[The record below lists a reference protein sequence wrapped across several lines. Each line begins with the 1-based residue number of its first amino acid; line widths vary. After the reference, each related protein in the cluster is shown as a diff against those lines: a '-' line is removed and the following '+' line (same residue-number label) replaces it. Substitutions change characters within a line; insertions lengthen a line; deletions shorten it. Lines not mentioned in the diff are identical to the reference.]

1 MKLTSSCLSSSMKYI
16 YCYYSG
22 AIDLNKS
29 NASMFSDDEGEI
41 TDSSSDEDV
50 RYNYIFSVYVI
61 NICYFCKFTQ
71 FFYSLHDISKSVV
84 EELNV
89 DRSFLKRQSDSE

>member
-41 TDSSSDEDV
+41 SSINFLSL
-50 RYNYIFSVYVI
+50 YVI
-61 NICYFCKFTQ
+61 FCNCYR
-71 FFYSLHDISKSVV
+71 IW
-84 EELNV
+84 
-89 DRSFLKRQSDSE
+89 